1 MIICYLSSSLMG
13 PISGGSTKKR
23 VRKYGA
29 MARVSITFMVA
40 WQAES
45 WRQCLDQLP
54 SHLHEGPFLRRSSQ
68 TETIL
73 DGEVGNAD
81 LSLVKI
87 VSLISLLIGQYI
99 SPPQWRPG
107 WDCPQGRPWRRE
119 PGEQRISFHFWQS
132 HLFWGTCIQ
141 WKVLRHMP
149 TVEIRTRPCGIDI
162 MKNKNY
168 DIHRYRNFLFFS
180 CWHWLCAGWRHLN
193 V

>member
-1 MIICYLSSSLMG
+1 MIPAWFCQSPRIQTPPLSHLWDHRFEFINMTHDIMIICYLSSSLMG

-29 MARVSITFMVA
+29 MARVSITFIVA

-45 WRQCLDQLP
+45 WWQCLDQLP

-81 LSLVKI
+81 LSLVKL

-107 WDCPQGRPWRRE
+107 WDCPPGRPWHRE

-132 HLFWGTCIQ
+132 HLFWAPASSGKCWDTCP
-141 WKVLRHMP
+141 L
-149 TVEIRTRPCGIDI
+149 
-162 MKNKNY
+162 
-168 DIHRYRNFLFFS
+168 
-180 CWHWLCAGWRHLN
+180 
-193 V
+193 